1 MRALPQ
7 KTLTKLNSCIKNQ
20 TEVEEREDYKKMFN
34 CVYIIQGLIIQKKV
48 TNEDSTER
56 ATRTEGRLEYT
67 VIQNSKKL
75 KGSALK

>member
-1 MRALPQ
+1 M
-7 KTLTKLNSCIKNQ
+7 
-20 TEVEEREDYKKMFN
+20 EEREDYKKMFN

>member
-1 MRALPQ
+1 M
-7 KTLTKLNSCIKNQ
+7 
-20 TEVEEREDYKKMFN
+20 EERTIKKMFN
-34 CVYIIQGLIIQKKV
+34 CEYIIQGLIIQKKV

-56 ATRTEGRLEYT
+56 ATRTEGGLEYT